1 MQWLPLYLL
10 AVKKGTKNTKVL
22 DRLSHTDKISH
33 LIIVGIELCNK
44 KEETMHFHEIYMPIF
59 EKKKK
64 KSFRRIKGLFFSS
77 CLLSQDMKKKKTW
90 WDYLRQKLKH
100 ILPVKK
106 KDKHIHFLV
115 KRTGCLVIRIHQ
127 HSTFDQ
133 SKFKKDFVVMNQKA
147 RQKATYSV
155 QQDFYK
161 LLNNSHFDINCRNNN
176 INNWILKLIYDKINE
191 IVFFFRFY
199 KNYGGA

>member
-1 MQWLPLYLL
+1 MKNQCFFMKYICQYL
-10 AVKKGTKNTKVL
+10 
-22 DRLSHTDKISH
+22 
-33 LIIVGIELCNK
+33 
-44 KEETMHFHEIYMPIF
+44 
-59 EKKKK
+59 KK
-64 KSFRRIKGLFFSS
+64 KSHSGALKACSS
-77 CLLSQDMKKKKTW
+77 AKKSW
-90 WDYLRQKLKH
+90 WDYLRQTLKH

-106 KDKHIHFLV
+106 KNKHIHFLV
-115 KRTGCLVIRIHQ
+115 KRTGWLVIRIHQ

-161 LLNNSHFDINCRNNN
+161 LLNNSNFDIDCRNNN
-176 INNWILKLIYDKINE
+176 INNWILELIYEKINE

-199 KNYGGA
+199 KNYGGT

>member
-1 MQWLPLYLL
+1 
-10 AVKKGTKNTKVL
+10 
-22 DRLSHTDKISH
+22 
-33 LIIVGIELCNK
+33 
-44 KEETMHFHEIYMPIF
+44 
-59 EKKKK
+59 
-64 KSFRRIKGLFFSS
+64 
-77 CLLSQDMKKKKTW
+77 
-90 WDYLRQKLKH
+90 
-100 ILPVKK
+100 
-106 KDKHIHFLV
+106 
-115 KRTGCLVIRIHQ
+115 
-127 HSTFDQ
+127 
-133 SKFKKDFVVMNQKA
+133 MNQKA

>member
-10 AVKKGTKNTKVL
+10 AIKKGTKNTKVL

-64 KSFRRIKGLFFSS
+64 SHSGTLKACSS
-77 CLLSQDMKKKKTW
+77 AHVYYLKIWKKKKTW
-90 WDYLRQKLKH
+90 WDYLRQTLKH

-106 KDKHIHFLV
+106 KNKHIHFLV

-161 LLNNSHFDINCRNNN
+161 LLNNSNFDINCRNNN